1 MKKHPML
8 MALLTLGAIFIFFL
22 LLTVV
27 LGRGLKQGSS
37 LTLGA
42 KVGVIEVNGVI
53 DSSRELIEHL
63 VDFRDND
70 AIKALVLRVDS
81 PGGGVAPSQELH
93 EEIRKFAAIKP
104 VVVSM
109 GSVAASGG
117 YYIAVP
123 AQRIVA
129 NPGTITGSIGVIM
142 EFANLQELLE
152 KIGLRSEV
160 VKSGSHKDIGSPLRP
175 MSAADRQILQA
186 MIDDVHEQF
195 VTAVA
200 EGRQLEI
207 VKVRAIA
214 DGRIFSGRQ
223 ALAAGLVDELG
234 NLQDA
239 IVIAGKLGAIE
250 GEPDVVYPPEEKPR
264 LIDYLVQEA
273 TSGLRKG
280 LQESM
285 RGGGLRYLWP
295 GIQ

>member
-1 MKKHPML
+1 MNKRPML

-22 LLTVV
+22 LLTLV
-27 LGRGLKQGSS
+27 LSHGLKQGST

-42 KVGVIEVNGVI
+42 KVGVIEVAGVI
-53 DSSRELIEHL
+53 DSSREIIEQL
-63 VDFRDND
+63 VEFRDND
-70 AIKALVLRVDS
+70 AIKALVLRIDS

-93 EEIRKFAAIKP
+93 EEVGKFAAIKP

-123 AQRIVA
+123 AQHIVA

-142 EFANLQELLE
+142 EFTNLQQLLD
-152 KIGLRSEV
+152 KIGLHSEV
-160 VKSGSHKDIGSPLRP
+160 VKSGTHKDIGSPLRP
-175 MSAADRQILQA
+175 MSAADRRILQA
-186 MIDDVHEQF
+186 MIDDVHDQF

-200 EGRQLEI
+200 AGRQLE
-207 VKVRAIA
+207 VAKVRAMA

-239 IVIAGKLGAIE
+239 IAVAGKLAEIE
-250 GEPDVVYPPEEKPR
+250 GEPDVVYPPEARPR
-264 LIDYLVQEA
+264 LIDYLMQEA
-273 TSGLRKG
+273 ASGLRKG
-280 LQESM
+280 LQESV
-285 RGGGLRYLWP
+285 RGGGLRYLWSA
-295 GIQ
+295 IQ

>member
-1 MKKHPML
+1 ML

-27 LGRGLKQGSS
+27 LARGLKQGSS

-53 DSSRELIEHL
+53 DSSREIIEQL
-63 VDFRDND
+63 VDFRDNE

-93 EEIRKFAAIKP
+93 EEIRKFAEIKP

-117 YYIAVP
+117 YYVAVP

-142 EFANLQELLE
+142 EFANLQQLLE

-160 VKSGSHKDIGSPLRP
+160 VKSGNHKDIGSPLRP
-175 MSAADRQILQA
+175 MSAADRQILQT
-186 MIDDVHEQF
+186 MIDDVHDQF

-200 EGRQLEI
+200 EGRQLDI

-239 IVIAGKLGAIE
+239 IAIAGKLGGIE

-273 TSGLRKG
+273 ASGLRKG